1 MGRFFRKRFFRRPAD
16 CGKGPGPGEK
26 TAPAQGQGRIKKEKR
41 NMRDYKAEF
50 ENRVAFIRKLLEQS
64 GAGGIVYGN
73 SGGKDSALVGILC
86 KAACDNT
93 VGIIMPC
100 TSKRNYGRDTVD
112 AMEVA
117 AQYQI
122 ETRTV
127 DLTPV
132 KEAEIKALQGVA
144 QPSGAALANMAPR
157 LRMLT
162 LYAVAASEN
171 RLVAGTGNRSEAYV
185 GYFTKW
191 GDGAHDFN
199 PIADLTV
206 TEVYEF
212 LRYLEAPACV
222 IDKAP
227 SAALF
232 DGQTD
237 EGEMGLSYAELD
249 AYLMGGD
256 IPEEKRQ
263 GIERMHRAS
272 EHKRRG
278 IAAYQ
283 G

>member
-1 MGRFFRKRFFRRPAD
+1 
-16 CGKGPGPGEK
+16 
-26 TAPAQGQGRIKKEKR
+26 
-41 NMRDYKAEF
+41 MRDYNVEF
-50 ENRVAFIRKLLEQS
+50 EKRIAFIKSVLAES
-64 GAGGIVYGN
+64 GAKGIVYGN

-93 VGIIMPC
+93 VGIILPC
-100 TSKRNYGRDTVD
+100 TSKRNYNEDTVD
-112 AMEVA
+112 AKEVA
-117 AQYQI
+117 ARYNI

-132 KEAEIKALQGVA
+132 KEAELKALDGIVGLNA
-144 QPSGAALANMAPR
+144 AALANIAPR

-162 LYAVAASEN
+162 LYAVAAAEN

-206 TEVYEF
+206 TEIYDF
-212 LRYLEAPACV
+212 LRYLNAPQCV
-222 IDKAP
+222 IEKAP

-237 EGEMGLSYAELD
+237 ETEMGVTYAELD
-249 AYLMGGD
+249 SFLSSGI
-256 IPEEKRQ
+256 IPKDKKEI
-263 GIERMHRAS
+263 IERMHKAS
-272 EHKRRG
+272 EHKRKE
-278 IAAYQ
+278 IAIYMKR
-283 G
+283 